1 MVIGCNFLVK
11 EFQFFPVLL
20 LSLRILALYS
30 AAALDDFVLVDEIP
44 DGWLKLKKT
53 DCLILFLNV
62 IAVVSHALVVAWK
75 NGFPVEFFGA
85 GFGAAG
91 NGFVLADGCFAPAVV
106 FVVAYCTA
114 LIHFSQI
121 DVGRPHIGI
130 QTGHSPQSS
139 ELSCILGK
147 GLEFENLTA
156 RINQAERMIYSDL
169 NLRPDNLYCCQPFLS
184 SCILCPD

>member
-11 EFQFFPVLL
+11 EFQFFQVLL
-20 LSLRILALYS
+20 LSLRILALYT
-30 AAALDDFVLVDEIP
+30 AAALDDFVLVDEVP
-44 DGWLKLKKT
+44 DGRLKKLKRT
-53 DCLILFLNV
+53 DCLIHFLNV
-62 IAVVSHALVVAWK
+62 IVVVFHALVVAWK
-75 NGFPVEFFGA
+75 NGFSVEH
-85 GFGAAG
+85 FGAAG
-91 NGFVLADGCFAPAVV
+91 NGFVLTDGCFAPAVAI
-106 FVVAYCTA
+106 VVVCCTV